1 MEPAFPRDLLL
12 FAVAGFLAVAASTA
26 RIHSGNFDPYYVD
39 HCGGVVPPQPPIAPE
54 SASAYAK
61 LLQFRGG
68 YFSADGPGAG
78 SGSGHDLRRTVTFT
92 PMMMYKTESED
103 VINLQGTLFFVDPN
117 VNAIFRNP
125 RSRRLR
131 EFHVRG
137 PKIPVRRGMA
147 KFRLHGY
154 WSRSS
159 GKLCMVGSSVIFPNR
174 SFDAVFKLN
183 YPLKLSINSSFV
195 SGVLESLGGGAGGVD
210 HFGTVSVLALSSKS
224 VDYEYSLIENE
235 GGNGS
240 FGEFDDGGGDNL
252 SSEKLGQGLC
262 SALKRNSAFDL
273 EYRSVCDGGN
283 CNPLGTDVGF
293 LPKAMRF
300 TMIQCSEQG
309 KMQLLLKFQNV
320 TNVYYGYYTFDPSTT
335 LIGEGEWDS
344 QANRWCAVACR
355 ILNFST
361 SLTDAFAGYC
371 SIKLCWRFPATFSV
385 INRHPVLGRMWSNE
399 TVKDFGYFDKI
410 KFWGHSDALPGVK
423 YEYGVMGSVRKP
435 CEIKTGKHKGKRYPN
450 SYSSDMRFDMSIK
463 NKMGQTALGYSSPLF
478 VGDRRVDLPFHL
490 YDDSYMLKAN
500 RTENAVQLDSSHSP
514 LQNISYTMRFTP
526 SVTFELGRENL
537 SSKAVDIFAE
547 GTYNRETGLL
557 CMMGCRYVAQSGAEV
572 YKNGSM
578 DCEIQ
583 INIQL
588 HPLTGKATEKIKGTI
603 ESTRVKS
610 DPLYFDSLELASSS
624 MYVEQADESIL
635 RMDLE
640 IVMAL
645 VSNTLVC
652 VFVGL
657 QLFHVKKQPEVLP
670 FISITMLFVLTL
682 GHMIPLLLNFEALVT
697 NHNRQSFF
705 LGSGGWVEVN
715 EVIVRVVTMVAFLLE
730 LYLLHM
736 TWSARHGDDSP
747 KGLWVSEK
755 KVIFV
760 SLPMYISGGLIAW
773 FVHQWRN
780 SHRSPFLRQGRLGL
794 MLPPNQ
800 LARYQQLSFW
810 GDLKSYAGLILDGFL
825 LPQLLFNL
833 FFDSSVEALSR
844 SYYVG
849 TTIVRL
855 VPHAYDLYRAH
866 SSAWNLDLSYIY
878 ANHRMDF
885 YSTAWDI
892 IIPFGGLLFAVFI
905 YLQQRFGGR
914 CILPKRFRGTPV
926 YEKVP
931 TVGTIEL

>member
-1 MEPAFPRDLLL
+1 MEPASPPALLL
-12 FAVAGFLAVAASTA
+12 FAAVGFLGIAASTA
-26 RIHSGNFDPYYVD
+26 RIHSGNVDSYYGD
-39 HCGGVVPPQPPIAPE
+39 HCGDVVPGQPPIASE
-54 SASAYAK
+54 LASSYGK
-61 LLQFRGG
+61 LLQFQGG
-68 YFSADGPGAG
+68 FFSADGGRRAE
-78 SGSGHDLRRTVTFT
+78 SGHDLRRAVLFT
-92 PMMMYKTESED
+92 PMAVHRTKSED
-103 VINLQGTLFFVDPN
+103 VISLQGTLVFADPN
-117 VNAIFRNP
+117 VNAIFGNP
-125 RSRRLR
+125 KNRRLR

-137 PKIPVRRGMA
+137 PRIPVRRGTV
-147 KFRLHGY
+147 KFRLNGY

-159 GKLCMVGSSVIFPNR
+159 
-174 SFDAVFKLN
+174 
-183 YPLKLSINSSFV
+183 
-195 SGVLESLGGGAGGVD
+195 
-210 HFGTVSVLALSSKS
+210 
-224 VDYEYSLIENE
+224 
-235 GGNGS
+235 
-240 FGEFDDGGGDNL
+240 
-252 SSEKLGQGLC
+252 
-262 SALKRNSAFDL
+262 
-273 EYRSVCDGGN
+273 
-283 CNPLGTDVGF
+283 DVGF
-293 LPKAMRF
+293 LPKAMSF
-300 TMIQCSEQG
+300 TSIQCSDHG

-344 QANRWCAVACR
+344 KANRWCAVACR

-361 SLTDAFAGYC
+361 SLADAFAGDC

-385 INRHPVLGRMWSNE
+385 ANRYPVVGQMWSNE

-410 KFWGHSDALPGVK
+410 KFWGHNDALPGVK
-423 YEYGVMGSVRKP
+423 YKYGVRGSVRKP
-435 CEIKTGKHKGKRYPN
+435 CESKTRKHKGKRYPN
-450 SYSSDMRFDMSIK
+450 PYSSDMRFDMSIK
-463 NKMGQTALGYSSPLF
+463 NIKGQKAHGYSSPLF
-478 VGDRRVDLPFHL
+478 VGDKRFNSPFHL
-490 YDDSYMLKAN
+490 YGDSYMLKAN
-500 RTENAVQLDSSHSP
+500 RTENAVQLDSTQSP

-526 SVTFELGRENL
+526 SVSFELGGENI

-547 GTYNRETGLL
+547 GTYNNETGHL
-557 CMMGCRYVAQSGAEV
+557 CMMGCRYVTQSGAEV

-588 HPLTGKATEKIKGTI
+588 HPLTGKGNEEIKGTI
-603 ESTRVKS
+603 ESTRARS
-610 DPLYFDSLELASSS
+610 DPLYFGKLDLVSSS
-624 MYVEQADESIL
+624 IYVEQANESIW

-640 IVMAL
+640 IVIVL
-645 VSNTLVC
+645 VSNTLAC

-670 FISITMLFVLTL
+670 FISITMLIVLTL

-697 NHNRQSFF
+697 NHNRQSVF
-705 LGSGGWVEVN
+705 LGSGGWLEVN
-715 EVIVRVVTMVAFLLE
+715 EVIVRVVTMIAFLLE

-736 TWSARHGDDSP
+736 TWSARYSDDNP

-760 SLPMYISGGLIAW
+760 SLPMYISSGLIAW
-773 FVHQWRN
+773 FIHQSRK
-780 SHRSPFLRQGRLGL
+780 SHRSPFLRQGHLGYTV
-794 MLPPNQ
+794 PANQ
-800 LARYQQLSFW
+800 LARYQPVSFW

-878 ANHRMDF
+878 ANPRMDF

-892 IIPFGGLLFAVFI
+892 IIPFSGLVFAVFI

>member
-1 MEPAFPRDLLL
+1 MEPASPPALLL
-12 FAVAGFLAVAASTA
+12 FAAVGFLGIAASTA
-26 RIHSGNFDPYYVD
+26 RIHSGNVDSYYGD
-39 HCGGVVPPQPPIAPE
+39 HCGDVVPGQPPIASE
-54 SASAYAK
+54 LASSYGK
-61 LLQFRGG
+61 LLQFQGG
-68 YFSADGPGAG
+68 FFSADGGRRAE
-78 SGSGHDLRRTVTFT
+78 SGHDLRRAVLFT
-92 PMMMYKTESED
+92 PMAVHRTKSED
-103 VINLQGTLFFVDPN
+103 VISLQGTLVFADPN
-117 VNAIFRNP
+117 VNAIFGNP
-125 RSRRLR
+125 KNRRLR

-137 PKIPVRRGMA
+137 PRIPVRRGTV
-147 KFRLHGY
+147 KFRLNGY

-159 GKLCMVGSSVIFPNR
+159 
-174 SFDAVFKLN
+174 
-183 YPLKLSINSSFV
+183 
-195 SGVLESLGGGAGGVD
+195 
-210 HFGTVSVLALSSKS
+210 
-224 VDYEYSLIENE
+224 
-235 GGNGS
+235 
-240 FGEFDDGGGDNL
+240 
-252 SSEKLGQGLC
+252 
-262 SALKRNSAFDL
+262 
-273 EYRSVCDGGN
+273 
-283 CNPLGTDVGF
+283 DVGF
-293 LPKAMRF
+293 LPKAMSF
-300 TMIQCSEQG
+300 TSIQCS
-309 KMQLLLKFQNV
+309 
-320 TNVYYGYYTFDPSTT
+320 DH
-335 LIGEGEWDS
+335 GEWDS
-344 QANRWCAVACR
+344 KANRWCAVACR

-361 SLTDAFAGYC
+361 SLADAFAGDC

-385 INRHPVLGRMWSNE
+385 ANRYPVVGQMWSNE

-410 KFWGHSDALPGVK
+410 KFWGHNDALPGVK
-423 YEYGVMGSVRKP
+423 YKYGVRGSVRKP
-435 CEIKTGKHKGKRYPN
+435 CESKTRKHKGKRYPN
-450 SYSSDMRFDMSIK
+450 PYSSDMRFDMSIK
-463 NKMGQTALGYSSPLF
+463 NIKGQKAHGYSSPLF
-478 VGDRRVDLPFHL
+478 VGDKRFNSPFHL
-490 YDDSYMLKAN
+490 YGDSYMLKAN
-500 RTENAVQLDSSHSP
+500 RTENAVQLDSTQSP

-526 SVTFELGRENL
+526 SVSFELGGENI

-547 GTYNRETGLL
+547 GTYNNETGHL
-557 CMMGCRYVAQSGAEV
+557 CMMGCRYVTQSGAEV

-588 HPLTGKATEKIKGTI
+588 HPLTGKGNEEIKGTI
-603 ESTRVKS
+603 ESTRARS
-610 DPLYFDSLELASSS
+610 DPLYFGKLDLVSSS
-624 MYVEQADESIL
+624 IYVEQANESIW

-640 IVMAL
+640 IVIVL
-645 VSNTLVC
+645 VSNTLAC

-670 FISITMLFVLTL
+670 FISITMLIVLTL

-697 NHNRQSFF
+697 NHNRQSVF
-705 LGSGGWVEVN
+705 LGSGGWLEVN
-715 EVIVRVVTMVAFLLE
+715 EVIVRVVTMIAFLLE

-736 TWSARHGDDSP
+736 TWSARYSDDNP

-760 SLPMYISGGLIAW
+760 SLPMYISSGLIAW
-773 FVHQWRN
+773 FIHQSRK
-780 SHRSPFLRQGRLGL
+780 SHRSPFLRQGHLGYTV
-794 MLPPNQ
+794 PANQ
-800 LARYQQLSFW
+800 LARYQPVSFW

-878 ANHRMDF
+878 ANPRMDF

-892 IIPFGGLLFAVFI
+892 IIPFSGLVFAVFI